1 MALDI
6 YSTHTLL
13 LAVEQLTPPTTFLRD
28 RYFPTNEATDI
39 FSSDDV
45 LMEYRDGDRK
55 IAPFVAPRKGG
66 VTMLRHGHYMERYT
80 PPRIAPERVLTI
92 DELKKRG
99 FGEALFTQLTP
110 AQRQLTMILKDI
122 SELDAMIT
130 RREELMAAETMLT
143 NGCIMKHIAD
153 DHTKTDD
160 MEIRFYDG
168 ESNPATYT
176 PSVKWGQE
184 GAKIVDDIHVMIR
197 MLTSRGLPATDLV
210 VAPDVA
216 SIMLNDAEILK
227 LLDIRNYNIGAVDPI
242 ALPNGVARIMR
253 LNVYGRT
260 IDVFC
265 YDEQYENENGEMTPY
280 IGDGQV
286 ILTAPN
292 AGRTLRGAVS
302 QVEQSDG
309 QVYTHAG
316 ARVPKYVSDAKGN
329 TRTITLT
336 ACPLMVPNQKN
347 PWVSAKV
354 TL

>member
-130 RREELMAAETMLT
+130 RREELLSL
-143 NGCIMKHIAD
+143 IHI
-153 DHTKTDD
+153 
-160 MEIRFYDG
+160 
-168 ESNPATYT
+168 
-176 PSVKWGQE
+176 
-184 GAKIVDDIHVMIR
+184 
-197 MLTSRGLPATDLV
+197 
-210 VAPDVA
+210 
-216 SIMLNDAEILK
+216 
-227 LLDIRNYNIGAVDPI
+227 
-242 ALPNGVARIMR
+242 
-253 LNVYGRT
+253 
-260 IDVFC
+260 
-265 YDEQYENENGEMTPY
+265 
-280 IGDGQV
+280 
-286 ILTAPN
+286 
-292 AGRTLRGAVS
+292 
-302 QVEQSDG
+302 
-309 QVYTHAG
+309 
-316 ARVPKYVSDAKGN
+316 
-329 TRTITLT
+329 
-336 ACPLMVPNQKN
+336 
-347 PWVSAKV
+347 
-354 TL
+354 

>member
-55 IAPFVAPRKGG
+55 VAPFVAPSKGG

-143 NGCIMKHIAD
+143 NGCIMRHIAD

-168 ESNPATYT
+168 ESNPAAYT

-309 QVYTHAG
+309 QVYTHVG

-354 TL
+354 TE